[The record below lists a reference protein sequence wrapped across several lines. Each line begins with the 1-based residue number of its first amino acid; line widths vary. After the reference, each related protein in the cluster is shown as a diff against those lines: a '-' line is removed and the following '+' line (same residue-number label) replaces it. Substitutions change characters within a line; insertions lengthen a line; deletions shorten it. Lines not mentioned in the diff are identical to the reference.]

1 MFPFVGNIIKREPH
15 HHHHHFYYDHN
26 KIVISGNDDHVHIG
40 KRYRAP
46 APEEDAN
53 NLSSVDVNVQLCN
66 CEWQIYQLP

>member
-15 HHHHHFYYDHN
+15 HHHHHFYYDH
-26 KIVISGNDDHVHIG
+26 KIVISGNGDHVHIG